1 MDITE
6 LDGDLNVVIW
16 TIVDGQLIAKNTVST
31 YDSQRVDFQRVDCTV
46 DMRYTE
52 NDHPGYVQLIIFA

>member
-6 LDGDLNVVIW
+6 VDGDVNVVIW
-16 TIVDGQLIAKNTVST
+16 TIVDGQLIAKNTVRS
-31 YDSQRVDFQRVDCTV
+31 YLSQRAENHRVDCTV

-52 NDHPGYVQLIIFA
+52 NDNAGYFLP

>member
-6 LDGDLNVVIW
+6 FDGDVAVVIW

-31 YDSQRVDFQRVDCTV
+31 YTSQKVECSV
-46 DMRYTE
+46 DMQYNE
-52 NDHPGYVQLIIFA
+52 NDIVRYGF

>member
-31 YDSQRVDFQRVDCTV
+31 YNSQRVDFQKVDCTV

-52 NDHPGYVQLIIFA
+52 NENLGYVQYIIFA

>member
-6 LDGDLNVVIW
+6 LDGDLNVIIW

-31 YDSQRVDFQRVDCTV
+31 YNSQRVDFQKVDCTV

-52 NDHPGYVQLIIFA
+52 NENLGYVQYIIFA